1 MTRYIAVKTQDSK
14 LIANLCQSCSRAC
27 PLATL
32 QGPTSCSPDAKCSP
46 YASQPAAQ
54 QLRLQRLRASD
65 NQICATFTGRRP
77 KASIQRLL
85 RAVRAAV
92 AGARLQ
98 HFCALPRLSPR
109 RRRPASVSNCCG
121 RPQMPTADW
130 ALRSSV
136 LNKVVARNVC
146 YITEESRPAK
156 MSGHKLVSHVWLS
169 MSLLVSE

>member
-27 PLATL
+27 PPATL

-77 KASIQRLL
+77 KATIQLCAVLPLVRASPTACNTAVEPSAAAASFRKQLL
-85 RAVRAAV
+85 R
-92 AGARLQ
+92 
-98 HFCALPRLSPR
+98 SPNRSQQLTVNGGR
-109 RRRPASVSNCCG
+109 RWSGKVG
-121 RPQMPTADW
+121 IE
-130 ALRSSV
+130 LRT
-136 LNKVVARNVC
+136 VC
-146 YITEESRPAK
+146 YIYICIYI
-156 MSGHKLVSHVWLS
+156 
-169 MSLLVSE
+169 